1 MTIKGFT
8 DDDIKARLII
18 MLKLMG
24 FTNDRADNVYSWWC
38 RINTE
43 GVILEMFAMDQLMNN
58 NLLLCDF
65 LTRIIGRIGLT
76 YPLQIDYARYEW
88 KINIPSLKI
97 NKVGISLIEVM
108 FLGINEYLI
117 IKNHG

>member
-38 RINTE
+38 RTNTE
-43 GVILEMFAMDQLMNN
+43 GYILEMFAMDQLMNN

-65 LTRIIGRIGLT
+65 LTRIISRIGLT

>member
-1 MTIKGFT
+1 MITKGFT
-8 DDDIKARLII
+8 DDDIKARLTI

-24 FTNDRADNVYSWWC
+24 FSNDIPDSVYSWWC
-38 RINTE
+38 RCDTE
-43 GVILEMFAMDQLMNN
+43 GHILEMFAMDQLMNN

-65 LTRIIGRIGLT
+65 LTRIISKIGLT

-88 KINIPSLKI
+88 RISIPALKI
-97 NKVGISLIEVM
+97 NKAGVTLVEVM

>member
-8 DDDIKARLII
+8 DDDIKARLTI

-24 FTNDRADNVYSWWC
+24 FTNDRAENVYSWWC
-38 RINTE
+38 RTNTE

-88 KINIPSLKI
+88 KINIPALKI
-97 NKVGISLIEVM
+97 NKVGISLIEIM

>member
-1 MTIKGFT
+1 MITKGFT
-8 DDDIKARLII
+8 DDDITTRLTV

-24 FTNDRADNVYSWWC
+24 VSNDRPDNVYSWWC
-38 RINTE
+38 RNDTDGHIF
-43 GVILEMFAMDQLMNN
+43 EMFAMDQLMNN

-65 LTRIIGRIGLT
+65 LTRIISKIGLT

-88 KINIPSLKI
+88 RISIPVLKI
-97 NKVGISLIEVM
+97 NKAGVTLVEVM